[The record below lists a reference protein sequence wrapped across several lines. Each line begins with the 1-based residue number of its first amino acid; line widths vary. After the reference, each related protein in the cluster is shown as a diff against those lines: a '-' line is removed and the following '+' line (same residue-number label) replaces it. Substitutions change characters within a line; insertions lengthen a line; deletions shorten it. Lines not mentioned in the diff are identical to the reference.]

1 MRPACCRAR
10 RPPTST
16 PTSGSWCAASA
27 SPPCR
32 WSSTYHR
39 SCADAESYLPQPTA
53 LRYHSMLALDRRC
66 VVVAGGENFR
76 ARRNISSA
84 LLVCLYRCVVL
95 STAQWYHC
103 VLLLISAASRPRA
116 GTSWPRTMAAPR
128 TAPRSSPAAS
138 TSSAGGRRPGCWTP
152 CAGSWS
158 GHNMS
163 VYISCH
169 FLSQVSEGFRIHHI
183 CVI

>member
-1 MRPACCRAR
+1 MLPGEA
-10 RPPTST
+10 PPDLHTNLAQLVRSLGLA
-16 PTSGSWCAASA
+16 PVQVEQYLPPQLRSA
-27 SPPCR
+27 QC
-32 WSSTYHR
+32 
-39 SCADAESYLPQPTA
+39 YLPQPTA

-95 STAQWYHC
+95 STAQWYHY
-103 VLLLISAASRPRA
+103 VLLISAASRPRA

-169 FLSQVSEGFRIHHI
+169 FLSQVTEGFRIHHI
-183 CVI
+183 CVIYNDLQ